1 MSDLEEMA
9 VVEKK
14 NNKILREIELEIR
27 KGQMVA
33 IIGDVGCGKSSVLF
47 SLIGEMKNTG
57 NPTLHVNGKFG
68 IVN

>member
-1 MSDLEEMA
+1 MSDFEMA

-33 IIGDVGCGKSSVLF
+33 IIGEYLF
-47 SLIGEMKNTG
+47 PPLDAPIPPAPPLNIHIM
-57 NPTLHVNGKFG
+57 
-68 IVN
+68 I

>member
-33 IIGDVGCGKSSVLF
+33 IIGEYLF
-47 SLIGEMKNTG
+47 PPLDAPIPPTPPLIY
-57 NPTLHVNGKFG
+57 
-68 IVN
+68 I

>member
-1 MSDLEEMA
+1 MA

-33 IIGDVGCGKSSVLF
+33 IIGEYFFPPLDTHIPTYPP
-47 SLIGEMKNTG
+47 LIY
-57 NPTLHVNGKFG
+57 
-68 IVN
+68 IY

>member
-33 IIGDVGCGKSSVLF
+33 IIGEYFFPPLDIS
-47 SLIGEMKNTG
+47 T
-57 NPTLHVNGKFG
+57 PTPTPTPPS
-68 IVN
+68 